1 MNSSNLVLA
10 AAFLSLAPMAPKLSG
25 ERVPVDSEYDHI
37 VGGQDVGVGELPFA
51 GSVTAWGYSSCT
63 GSLIHEDV
71 VLTAAHCVDS
81 SMDTGVSVTFYDR
94 VGESSGNRYEG
105 KVSADSVDICIH
117 PSWRGRDSRG
127 EIVNNTYDAA
137 IVILDQDIPILP
149 IGPPRDGTPMEI
161 GLSAGYGETRN
172 PFSNPVLQKTPVEI
186 RGSSYSTV
194 LRAGSPD
201 GHIAP
206 GDSGGPLMV
215 WSLDGW
221 AQVGIA
227 SGINSDSTDGAY
239 TSMSSVQDWVYDNQC
254 WDGSELEQD
263 DPEAE
268 ESFSGTDSWS
278 RETFFSRC
286 SVEIEYT
293 IVPGEEDGSTFEFTV
308 SHTSRSRKYFRPW
321 VRYLDSL
328 GREIDSDYFRRI
340 NVYPSESPKTES
352 REGTAPPNTKS
363 VDFERSYCQ

>member
-1 MNSSNLVLA
+1 MTFFGLVGTW
-10 AAFLSLAPMAPKLSG
+10 SG
-25 ERVPVDSEYDHI
+25 
-37 VGGQDVGVGELPFA
+37 
-51 GSVTAWGYSSCT
+51 
-63 GSLIHEDV
+63 
-71 VLTAAHCVDS
+71 
-81 SMDTGVSVTFYDR
+81 DR
-94 VGESSGNRYEG
+94 HEG

-127 EIVNNTYDAA
+127 EIVSNTYDAA
-137 IVILDQDIPILP
+137 IVILDQDIPIRP
-149 IGPPRDGTPMEI
+149 IAPPRDGTPIEI
-161 GLSAGYGETRN
+161 GVSVGYGRTNN
-172 PFSNPVLQKTPVEI
+172 PLSNAVTQKTPVEI

-239 TSMSSVQDWVYDNQC
+239 TSMSSIQDWVYDNEC
-254 WDGSELEQD
+254 WDESELEQD
-263 DPEAE
+263 EPEAE
-268 ESFSGTDSWS
+268 EPFSGTGSWS
-278 RETFFSRC
+278 RKTFLSRC

-308 SHTSRSRKYFRPW
+308 SHTSRGRKYFVPA

-328 GREIDSDYFRRI
+328 GREIDWEHLYPKI
-340 NVYPSESPKTES
+340 YVYPSESPKTES

-363 VDFERSYCQ
+363 VDFEGSYCQ